1 MQIAKNPNQY
11 LKFPRDYGTT
21 IVDGKGVANF
31 TGNSATDYAIRCMN
45 TENDGGGNSGD
56 AMYLYSLDRAV
67 YISNGSLWLATN
79 AAYKPGGGSWSNTA
93 SDRRVKQYENELSG
107 SLDMIK
113 ALKPKTFEFKNQE
126 RPEIERGTQIGFI
139 AQDIEEVRPEWV
151 QIASH
156 KSGSADITAIDPTY
170 YEENKSGSIDIKTV
184 SFGTDMTAI
193 LVGAIKEL
201 TAKVEMLE
209 AKLSGSI

>member
-1 MQIAKNPNQY
+1 M
-11 LKFPRDYGTT
+11 KFPRDYGTT

-113 ALKPKTFEFKNQE
+113 ALKPKKYKKRYDWPSNTDLQN
-126 RPEIERGTQIGFI
+126 IL
-139 AQDIEEVRPEWV
+139 
-151 QIASH
+151 
-156 KSGSADITAIDPTY
+156 ITLPWFSRIFP
-170 YEENKSGSIDIKTV
+170 GIFFV
-184 SFGTDMTAI
+184 
-193 LVGAIKEL
+193 
-201 TAKVEMLE
+201 
-209 AKLSGSI
+209 